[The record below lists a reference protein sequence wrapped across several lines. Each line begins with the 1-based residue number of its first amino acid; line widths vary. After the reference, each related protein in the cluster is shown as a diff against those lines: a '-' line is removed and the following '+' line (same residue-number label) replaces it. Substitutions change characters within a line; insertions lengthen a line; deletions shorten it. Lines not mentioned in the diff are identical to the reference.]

1 MKILLVSLTWILV
14 NMTQYT
20 HSIAAQDVVINKR
33 RCSYLNDMGHLMS
46 LKLTTHVCRG
56 CKKESVMKRMKWWG
70 YPNCQPCP
78 LQRRLFTNRS
88 NQNVIYC
95 FMLGWLLTHSLA
107 ASVKEYTCASFC
119 DSVQHQNL
127 CVASCWP
134 PHSRS
139 TLKNIPSP
147 RLWLIWHIAYTPIIL
162 CYSTW
167 CCCVLWSKHE
177 YLVRSFFVTN
187 GFPTTV
193 DPYKKRHLVRRNQC
207 NSRSSLKGCFVRQHH
222 IYISS
227 QQNSFIWPRPFL
239 ARDADRP
246 IMNYANLVGCSFP
259 KYNACPFC
267 RWDKW
272 KSKGP
277 MCMYGN
283 VDLKLPL

>member
-1 MKILLVSLTWILV
+1 MLSLIKDDIHTWMIWDISCRL
-14 NMTQYT
+14 NWPHMY
-20 HSIAAQDVVINKR
+20 AEDV
-33 RCSYLNDMGHLMS
+33 
-46 LKLTTHVCRG
+46 
-56 CKKESVMKRMKWWG
+56 KKSVMKRMKWWG

-167 CCCVLWSKHE
+167 CCWVLRSKHE

-187 GFPTTV
+187 GFPTAV
-193 DPYKKRHLVRRNQC
+193 DPYKKWHLVRRN
-207 NSRSSLKGCFVRQHH
+207 NAILDLLSRGVL
-222 IYISS
+222 
-227 QQNSFIWPRPFL
+227 
-239 ARDADRP
+239 
-246 IMNYANLVGCSFP
+246 YANITYTYHHNKILLF
-259 KYNACPFC
+259 
-267 RWDKW
+267 
-272 KSKGP
+272 GP
-277 MCMYGN
+277 GLSLQGMLT
-283 VDLKLPL
+283 DR